1 MQQTAGELSGDRARP
16 AGVHPDRSDDPP
28 RPALARRSR
37 ARAAVELVGAGQPRR
52 PTSRSPRAG
61 DADVIAAP
69 GAVAR
74 ELVELL
80 VHALEH
86 ATPGEEVE
94 LAVAEAGGQAVVCA
108 VPGAGELRLPIA

>member
-1 MQQTAGELSGDRARP
+1 M
-16 AGVHPDRSDDPP
+16 PDVT
-28 RPALARRSR
+28 LA
-37 ARAAVELVGAGQPRR
+37 A
-52 PTSRSPRAG
+52 TG

-86 ATPGEEVE
+86 ANPGEEEVE
-94 LAVAEAGGQAVVCA
+94 LAVTEAGDQAVVCA
-108 VPGAGELRLPIA
+108 GRGRRAAPADCLDG